1 MAKANCNKGVAFT
14 RLAFWAALA
23 FTVVM
28 ATSPKPPELIVAP
41 DKVQHALA
49 FFVLTALHKLA
60 YREFG
65 FWKRVIAMAILG
77 GAIEVAQMV
86 PAFHRDAEWMDWAA
100 DVAATLAASLTV
112 LVLVPT
118 RSDSELQEDRSV

>member
-1 MAKANCNKGVAFT
+1 MAKTISNGGAVFA
-14 RLAFWAALA
+14 RLTFWAALA
-23 FTVVM
+23 FTVVL
-28 ATSPKPPELIVAP
+28 ATLPKPPEIIAAP

-65 FWKRVIAMAILG
+65 FWKRVIVMAILG

-86 PAFHRDAEWMDWAA
+86 PAFHRDAEWMDWVA

-118 RSDSELQEDRSV
+118 RSDSELQKDRSV

>member
-1 MAKANCNKGVAFT
+1 MAKANCNKGVAFI

-23 FTVVM
+23 FTIVM
-28 ATSPKPPELIVAP
+28 ATLPKPPEIIVAP
-41 DKVQHALA
+41 DMAQHALA

-65 FWKRVIAMAILG
+65 FWKRVIIMALLG

-100 DVAATLAASLTV
+100 DVAAAFAASIAVMLF
-112 LVLVPT
+112 VPT
-118 RSDSELQEDRSV
+118 RGNARP

>member
-1 MAKANCNKGVAFT
+1 MAKDNSYKGVAIT
-14 RLAFWAALA
+14 RLAFWTALA
-23 FTVVM
+23 FTIVM
-28 ATSPKPPELIVAP
+28 ATLPKPPEIIVAP
-41 DKVQHALA
+41 DKAQHALA

-65 FWKRVIAMAILG
+65 FWKRVIIMALLG

-100 DVAATLAASLTV
+100 DVIAVLAASQVVKILMWAMNRHEP
-112 LVLVPT
+112 L
-118 RSDSELQEDRSV
+118 